1 MNKKVTDIDK
11 LKYWLDIEITIL
23 HIMFAVVIWLLT
35 HRWLIHSLLAIY
47 MLTSL
52 VYMSVRV
59 VYLSSVDK
67 NYLKVPKQ

>member
-1 MNKKVTDIDK
+1 MKKLSEIDK

-35 HRWLIHSLLAIY
+35 HGGFMHFLLA
-47 MLTSL
+47 
-52 VYMSVRV
+52 VYMFISVIYIGTRA
-59 VYLSSVDK
+59 VYLASVDR